1 MIHHSWNNQLK
12 KKNSEKKKK
21 NHSKT
26 KAIAVQDWPSPRAPP
41 RSFQKQEVG
50 LGVDEQRSLDLKIL
64 SKVEYIYFKKR
75 HRMRFFVII
84 F

>member
-1 MIHHSWNNQLK
+1 MSKIGLAHALHHVLFRN
-12 KKNSEKKKK
+12 
-21 NHSKT
+21 
-26 KAIAVQDWPSPRAPP
+26 I
-41 RSFQKQEVG
+41 EVG